1 MPLGRNEFKR
11 KAVIDAITEIGAADL
26 DDMSQK
32 GREGRIQEYVKE
44 KSGLSVSDRY
54 IRNLFKEQKEAR
66 RS

>member
-1 MPLGRNEFKR
+1 M
-11 KAVIDAITEIGAADL
+11 IDAITEIGAADL
-26 DDMSQK
+26 DDMSRK
-32 GREGRIQEYVKE
+32 GREAGIQEYVKE